1 MSIGAKIRSLFKKRV
16 KSHNDIDNI
25 REIQNTNENDR
36 FDYTNEVNVKR
47 VQYFSVDKNKIVNTV
62 VPAHM
67 NVMNVMN
74 VISETNGNEIENE
87 IDYVESNFLYD
98 NYYSVCSSNRNS
110 SIYTVDTTDTITN
123 YINKYFY
130 YNEDTGEY
138 HFTDFNYKNQSS
150 SESDYDSEN

>member
-36 FDYTNEVNVKR
+36 FDYTNDVNVKR

-67 NVMNVMN
+67 NVIGNELN
-74 VISETNGNEIENE
+74 GNGNEIENE
-87 IDYVESNFLYD
+87 IDYVENNFLYD

-138 HFTDFNYKNQSS
+138 HFTDFDYTNQSR